1 MRLALGEIAIA
12 ARDGAAM
19 RAFYGETLGLPLL
32 SERPGGIAFYR
43 LHGGHEGHVPVLA
56 LFPSDGSGGPVDAPA
71 PAPAPA
77 RSRPPG
83 LHHVALS
90 LSVADQEAM
99 ERRLAEAGVETHY
112 QAFPWIGWR
121 GLFMRDPDGN
131 TVELVAKVGEGE
143 EA

>member
-1 MRLALGEIAIA
+1 
-12 ARDGAAM
+12 M
-19 RAFYGETLGLPLL
+19 RAFYGGALGLPLL

-56 LFPSDGSGGPVDAPA
+56 LFPSDGSGGPTDAPA
-71 PAPAPA
+71 L
-77 RSRPPG
+77 SRPPG

-90 LSVADQEAM
+90 LSAADQEEM
-99 ERRLAEAGVETHY
+99 ERRLSERGVETHY
-112 QAFPWIGWR
+112 QTFPWIGWR

-131 TVELVAKVGEGE
+131 TVELVAKVAEGE